1 MKKTNNDL
9 NYETAMSELQSIV
22 SALQNDEIGVDE
34 LSEKVKRATELIR
47 FCREKLRK
55 VEEDM
60 EDVLSV

>member
-22 SALQNDEIGVDE
+22 SALQNDEIGVDD